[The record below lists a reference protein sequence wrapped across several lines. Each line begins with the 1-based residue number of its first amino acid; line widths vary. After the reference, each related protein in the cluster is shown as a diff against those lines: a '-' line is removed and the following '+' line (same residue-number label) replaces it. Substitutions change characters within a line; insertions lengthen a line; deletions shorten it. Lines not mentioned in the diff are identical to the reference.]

1 MGVAAM
7 IGKLS
12 VGAVF
17 LLFLPLPSTD
27 EVGWKDGGAA
37 ALLLLL
43 LPLLMYPKQAGESW
57 VQGWETAETGIRAT
71 WDPCRT
77 ETAVLQRHGAI
88 YPGIWTPWCHHG
100 RTYDPMVK

>member
-1 MGVAAM
+1 MAAV

-17 LLFLPLPSTD
+17 LLFLPLPWTD

-57 VQGWETAETGIRAT
+57 VQGGRQLRPALGPLGTHVEQRLLCYR
-71 WDPCRT
+71 DT
-77 ETAVLQRHGAI
+77 EPSTQASG
-88 YPGIWTPWCHHG
+88 HHG
-100 RTYDPMVK
+100 VITDVRMIPW